1 MSKARKYYGIFR
13 MMQDIPNQHGYP
25 PHLNVT
31 AHHQGTIGTDRIV
44 LEPAHETAFTKKKDA
59 IAELSKAPYP
69 SMLTI
74 VEFYLILKK

>member
-13 MMQDIPNQHGYP
+13 MAKEAPAAQVLSGGIIQM
-25 PHLNVT
+25 NVNN
-31 AHHQGTIGTDRIV
+31 GTDRTV
-44 LEPAHETAFTKKKDA
+44 LEAAHETVFTKKKDA

-69 SMLTI
+69 EMLTI